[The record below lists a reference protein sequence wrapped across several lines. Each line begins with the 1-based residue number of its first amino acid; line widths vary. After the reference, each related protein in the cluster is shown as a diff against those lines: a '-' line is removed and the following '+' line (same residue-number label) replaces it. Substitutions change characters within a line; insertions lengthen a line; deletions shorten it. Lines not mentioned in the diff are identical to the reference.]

1 MSQPDHAKCL
11 VPETCWLA
19 STLRKHLPS
28 EIWWQESG
36 HILFLCHLRL
46 CLYIYI
52 WFRFF
57 RRFKGVGIYWPS
69 LMSLESWKIGDW
81 QRMIYIVLIDLDFKP
96 QTTCFL
102 QILCALQWHW
112 SRIDHWSQFFFKGRV
127 FFCCLLKTEIH
138 WCTIRDDE
146 NQTWLV
152 LIWCFYTLTGH
163 TIPSMA
169 RTV

>member
-1 MSQPDHAKCL
+1 MPSAWYQRRVDWHQPF
-11 VPETCWLA
+11 
-19 STLRKHLPS
+19 
-28 EIWWQESG
+28 ESIYQVKFDG
-36 HILFLCHLRL
+36 KKAGTSYFYAIYAFV
-46 CLYIYI
+46 YIYI

-81 QRMIYIVLIDLDFKP
+81 QRMIYIVLIDLEFKP

-112 SRIDHWSQFFFKGRV
+112 SRIDHWSQFFFKGHV